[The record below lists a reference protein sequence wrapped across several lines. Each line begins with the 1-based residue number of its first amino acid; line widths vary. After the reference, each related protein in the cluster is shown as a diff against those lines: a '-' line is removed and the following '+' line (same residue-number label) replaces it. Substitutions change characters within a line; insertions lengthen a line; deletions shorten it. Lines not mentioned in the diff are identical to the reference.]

1 MPRRPRAAYNH
12 RIDGHFGRFGMAA
25 GVQPFYL
32 LSAMRPVQLTER
44 VSLISEIPGS
54 ERWPI
59 RELFQRDVDGDRV
72 STALLPY
79 LRNTGN
85 VKFFSPLVLT
95 LLPVSADSRQ
105 VQQLMP
111 RLTQTDSEDDGTPW
125 RALERPNHY
134 RIAWNRD
141 RHDEACLQ
149 WNSARVRLVAIDGQ
163 HRLAALKQRTDD
175 RGAAGY
181 EAFLQWRIPIV
192 IVSYQADT
200 AGDLP
205 TVLNVVRS
213 TFVNINTT
221 AKPVSRSR
229 SILLS
234 DGSVNAIC
242 TQELLQ
248 RSHDADNRVD
258 STQSSRLP
266 LLFFDWRGEERGGK
280 PVPSQVAVTGVDELH
295 DWFEHYI
302 LGEDLST
309 EQEEALRR
317 VLTEKLRAAFQDRRK
332 TSHDD
337 HHNVLTHLESNQLRD
352 RIHKEHFLD
361 AVAHVLEGFT
371 PFKDYT
377 ARVRSLEHDIR
388 EDPSGNLVRHAFDL
402 LRYGT
407 PAPLHIAQD
416 VERKKSDLEAKL
428 QALRKFPRPLSHDVG
443 KRGVAWAFGQL
454 RRTLGRPPWRTY
466 ATWFTKALNCAYAE
480 GTLDLRDEDGRRRLT
495 HIVVNERDTII
506 NYRLQDSEFAF
517 GAFVA
522 LMVSAFGGVDLAA
535 ELTAQSGAL
544 VIAPEM
550 KPLKAKDGID
560 PSVLEAWR
568 EQRGTL
574 LRKLRQTLARGYR
587 KEVFPGLK
595 KQYPYGGAP
604 LNQAASAEAGRLGRE
619 HVAKLEAKLREIA
632 ASTGPTA

>member
-1 MPRRPRAAYNH
+1 MPRRRRTAYTH
-12 RIDGHFGRFGMAA
+12 QLDGHFGRFGMAA

-59 RELFQRDVDGDRV
+59 RELFQRDVDSDRV

-95 LLPVSADSRQ
+95 LLPVSADSKQ

-111 RLTQTDSEDDGTPW
+111 RLKRTDSDEEGTPW

-149 WNSARVRLVAIDGQ
+149 WNSSRVRLVAIDGQ

-175 RGAAGY
+175 RGADGY
-181 EAFLQWRIPIV
+181 KAFLRWRIPV
-192 IVSYQADT
+192 VVVSYQADT
-200 AGDLP
+200 TGDLP

-248 RSHDADNRVD
+248 RSHDADNRDD
-258 STQSSRLP
+258 SSRSTRLP
-266 LLFFDWRGEERGGK
+266 LLFFDWRGEEKGGK
-280 PVPSQVAVTGVDELH
+280 PVPSQVAVTGVDEVH
-295 DWFEHYI
+295 DWFERYI
-302 LGEDLST
+302 LGEDLS
-309 EQEEALRR
+309 EQQEDALQRI
-317 VLTEKLRAAFQDRRK
+317 LTDELRAAFRDRRK
-332 TSHDD
+332 TSKDD
-337 HHNVLTHLESNQLRD
+337 HHNVLTHLESNALRD
-352 RIHKEHFLD
+352 RIHQEHFLD

-371 PFKDYT
+371 PFNKYT
-377 ARVRSLEHDIR
+377 TDVRSLERDLR
-388 EDPSGNLVRHAFDL
+388 NDPAGNLARHAFDL

-407 PAPLHIAQD
+407 PAPLHIARD
-416 VERKKSDLEAKL
+416 VEEQKVRLEATL
-428 QALRKFPRPLSHDVG
+428 LELRTFPRPLSHDVG
-443 KRGVAWAFGQL
+443 KRGIVWAFGEL
-454 RRTLGRPPWRTY
+454 RRALGRPPWRTF
-466 ATWFTKALNCAYAE
+466 ARWFTKALNRAYTA
-480 GTLDLRDEDGRRRLT
+480 GALDLQDDESRRRLT
-495 HIVVNERDTII
+495 HIVVNERGTII
-506 NYRLQDSEFAF
+506 NYRLRDSESAF
-517 GAFVA
+517 GAYVA
-522 LMVSAFGGVDLAA
+522 LMVGAFGGLDRAADLAVKN
-535 ELTAQSGAL
+535 GAL
-544 VIAPEM
+544 VAVPEM
-550 KPLKAKDGID
+550 KPLKEKDGIT
-560 PSVLEAWR
+560 PKILEGWR
-568 EQRGTL
+568 AKQKMWL
-574 LRKLRQTLARGYR
+574 KKIRQTLARGYR
-587 KEVFPGLK
+587 KEIFPDLK
-595 KQYPYGGAP
+595 KRFPQGGTL
-604 LNQAASAEAGRLGRE
+604 LNEAATKQAGRLAKK
-619 HVAKLEAKLREIA
+619 HVAELEDHLA
-632 ASTGPTA
+632 AVATAPSPVI